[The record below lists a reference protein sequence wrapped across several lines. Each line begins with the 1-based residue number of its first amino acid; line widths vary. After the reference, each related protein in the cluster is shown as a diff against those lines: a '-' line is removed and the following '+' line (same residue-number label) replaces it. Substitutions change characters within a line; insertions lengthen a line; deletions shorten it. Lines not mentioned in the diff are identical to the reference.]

1 MSQQLWASPAASGV
15 GATLDAGGGGW
26 HRTRG
31 PGGRARGWGQESER
45 GRWQAGVSGGL
56 RKGRGRGLGCGM
68 RGDDGC
74 VTAVNG
80 GRWESGAED
89 RSGGRRGR
97 ARVWTLTL
105 LS

>member
-1 MSQQLWASPAASGV
+1 LASHSGARRARARV
-15 GATLDAGGGGW
+15 GA
-26 HRTRG
+26 G
-31 PGGRARGWGQESER
+31 PQESER

-89 RSGGRRGR
+89 GSGGRRGR